1 MHFPCCESH
10 RDEALL
16 ERPVLAR
23 STYVDEVS
31 CTVDACYRD
40 FRSTHKTCG
49 PYDTSLC
56 QYVGWTPFRVGTY
69 FADIYFRIDGGSCSN
84 GNYNYIGV
92 LLAFHDVARCP
103 HQFHTSLCIYYIV
116 DDIHQPCPGEGRRVA

>member
-49 PYDTSLC
+49 PYDTSLISLIFIFGSMGAAVLTGTTIISVFFSLFMMLLDVLISFI
-56 QYVGWTPFRVGTY
+56 QAYVFTILSTIF
-69 FADIYFRIDGGSCSN
+69 IS
-84 GNYNYIGV
+84 
-92 LLAFHDVARCP
+92 LARARGEES
-103 HQFHTSLCIYYIV
+103 HE
-116 DDIHQPCPGEGRRVA
+116 QPVNEK